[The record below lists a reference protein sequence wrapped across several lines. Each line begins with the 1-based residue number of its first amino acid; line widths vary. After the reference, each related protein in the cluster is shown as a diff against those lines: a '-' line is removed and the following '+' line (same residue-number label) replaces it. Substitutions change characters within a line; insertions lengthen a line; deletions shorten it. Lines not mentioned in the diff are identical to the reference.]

1 MRGTGTGAD
10 SEGAG
15 ELSVTSRTP
24 VLFCGVGCG
33 GDIVGVVVW
42 VAVVVGVGGFHSSSL
57 VVTRFHLVV
66 PGIYQA
72 TLHLTGLS
80 LLLFCTLNHESN
92 STHPFPA
99 LRILAS
105 DLRQQSQTAPELER

>member
-1 MRGTGTGAD
+1 MRGTGTGAN
-10 SEGAG
+10 SEGSG

-42 VAVVVGVGGFHSSSL
+42 VAVVVGVGGLHSSSL
-57 VVTRFHLVV
+57 VVTRCHSAV

-72 TLHLTGLS
+72 ILHLTGLY
-80 LLLFCTLNHESN
+80 
-92 STHPFPA
+92 A
-99 LRILAS
+99 
-105 DLRQQSQTAPELER
+105 